1 VFLGVHTVQD
11 VHRRKT
17 AVAQSVLVAALAE
30 GLEAGGDLSVDP
42 PRGLLNDTFLLHARD
57 LQPQFTH
64 AEPFPHISIDN
75 FMKHEVAE
83 KLLQDFPPFE
93 SANNLNEFGKPG
105 LKAIQPDLRSI
116 SPAYVELW
124 KYVCSVEFLEAIS
137 QVTDI
142 RNLLCD
148 PTFFGGGTHENK
160 HGQKLDTHIDYNYA
174 RDKRWHRRLN
184 VLFYLNKR
192 WHPEWGGRIELSKD
206 PWAPPQEDAKMHR
219 VIDVG
224 FNRAVIFAT
233 SEYSWHGFKK
243 VQLPA
248 DEQAAGTSRKLISL
262 YLYTRNRPP
271 SETAPP
277 HSTQYI
283 PDHPSPTSDRACQLS
298 RSDASCELA
307 SYHSWVRPQLTSYFK
322 GEVEQS
328 SINLRLQAA
337 VVEATLGSRVHG
349 EVKLVDKAAGC
360 GQNLNDP
367 WFETSAWF
375 EVRPRRGHEVHRVNY
390 TIDFGSIP
398 FVNRLAGNM
407 VNVRVLAERGHS
419 ISVAGSASVLAE
431 RSGTRSFSIPLKNA
445 CQRQCVLTTFFQTPA
460 EGNYVGSDVRSL
472 AFLLNSATFVST
484 PSRRRLKLQDN
495 FK

>member
-1 VFLGVHTVQD
+1 
-11 VHRRKT
+11 
-17 AVAQSVLVAALAE
+17 
-30 GLEAGGDLSVDP
+30 
-42 PRGLLNDTFLLHARD
+42 
-57 LQPQFTH
+57 
-64 AEPFPHISIDN
+64 
-75 FMKHEVAE
+75 M
-83 KLLQDFPPFE
+83 
-93 SANNLNEFGKPG
+93 
-105 LKAIQPDLRSI
+105 
-116 SPAYVELW
+116 
-124 KYVCSVEFLEAIS
+124 
-137 QVTDI
+137 
-142 RNLLCD
+142 
-148 PTFFGGGTHENK
+148 
-160 HGQKLDTHIDYNYA
+160 
-174 RDKRWHRRLN
+174 
-184 VLFYLNKR
+184 
-192 WHPEWGGRIELSKD
+192 
-206 PWAPPQEDAKMHR
+206 
-219 VIDVG
+219 
-224 FNRAVIFAT
+224 
-233 SEYSWHGFKK
+233 
-243 VQLPA
+243 
-248 DEQAAGTSRKLISL
+248 
-262 YLYTRNRPP
+262 
-271 SETAPP
+271 
-277 HSTQYI
+277 
-283 PDHPSPTSDRACQLS
+283 
-298 RSDASCELA
+298 
-307 SYHSWVRPQLTSYFK
+307 RPQLTSYFK

-349 EVKLVDKAAGC
+349 EVNLLNRAAGC